1 MTRDDE
7 YYKGLLLLS
16 GKGLKHSPFW
26 HFSTKHSSSSS
37 LQATTNVRICY
48 WIVLPE
54 IAVRFPAYLLFM
66 SIIQQR
72 RQWLSL
78 LALAFLRISFQSIEK
93 V

>member
-16 GKGLKHSPFW
+16 EKGLKHSPFR
-26 HFSTKHSSSSS
+26 HLSTKHSYTSY
-37 LQATTNVRICY
+37 LQATTNVPISY
-48 WIVLPE
+48 WVVLPE

-72 RQWLSL
+72 RQWLSP
-78 LALAFLRISFQSIEK
+78 
-93 V
+93 